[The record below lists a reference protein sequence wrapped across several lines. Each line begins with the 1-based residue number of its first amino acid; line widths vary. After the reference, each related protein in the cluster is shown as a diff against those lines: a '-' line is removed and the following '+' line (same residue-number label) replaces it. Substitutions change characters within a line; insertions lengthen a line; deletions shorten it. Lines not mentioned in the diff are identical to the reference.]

1 MLLILLFQF
10 VLEIIFPN
18 IHAIIIH
25 FTKKDKFILLIFKFI
40 TT

>member
-18 IHAIIIH
+18 IHAIIH